1 MLAPRRDAFQGLRNQ
16 VAGLASRRINPLQ
29 QQYTPQQT
37 PNLPIQTPMGISPE
51 FEKVQQLF
59 REFST
64 KVEND
69 PNTIAFKERMKPFQ
83 EALMQRQQNLFSQVQ
98 NLSPELQEVFNLGIN
113 VWQQSQ
119 PEIREIQK
127 LAQQHQ
133 TYVKQTYGAEQQK
146 LMDMQEKFYRA
157 PAFTSTNQ
165 TQGIQTAFQQA
176 QGLQNTT
183 PEQFESAMDQA
194 VKESNVKTIFGV
206 QPQNPYTS
214 TTAVDSTGTPVTGI
228 QPAQQQP
235 TVKPITLTPERQEK
249 IKTMVNPQYL
259 DRTPVFKPPTPL
271 NPIKQEPVKPIVDP
285 KIEPARPPIGLAT
298 QPTIKPEVDPVVEP
312 VRNRYSPSQYQNLHT
327 NVKGLMR

>member
-16 VAGLASRRINPLQ
+16 VSGLASRRINPLQ

-235 TVKPITLTPERQEK
+235 TVKPIVDP
-249 IKTMVNPQYL
+249 I
-259 DRTPVFKPPTPL
+259 RTPIFKPPTPL

-312 VRNRYSPSQYQNLHT
+312 VRNRYSPSQYQNLNT